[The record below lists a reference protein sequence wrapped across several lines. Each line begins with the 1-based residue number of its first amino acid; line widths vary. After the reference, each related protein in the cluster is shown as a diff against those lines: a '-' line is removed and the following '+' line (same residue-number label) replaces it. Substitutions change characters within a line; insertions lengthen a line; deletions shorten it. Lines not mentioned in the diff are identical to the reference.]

1 MRKIEI
7 GKKARSFTLEGTG
20 GTWSRDDGKGAAVVI
35 YFYPRDN
42 TSGCTQE
49 GLDFAGLNAQFK
61 KAKASVV
68 GVSPDSVA
76 SHEKFK
82 KKMAFPFELL
92 SDPEQKVGNLYG
104 VFKEKSRYGRKY
116 MGVERSTFLIDG
128 KGALR
133 HEWRKV
139 KVKDH
144 AEAALAAVKAP
155 TPARCG
161 AVEPRY
167 SRRSKAKPHRH
178 KS

>member
-1 MRKIEI
+1 MSKIEI
-7 GKKARSFTLEGTG
+7 GKKAPQFTLEGTG
-20 GTWSRDDGKGAAVVI
+20 GTWSLEDGKGLAVVI

-49 GLDFAGLNAQFK
+49 GLDFAALNAQFK
-61 KAKASVV
+61 KSKAMVL

-82 KKMAFPFELL
+82 QKMSFPFELL
-92 SDPEQKVGNLYG
+92 SDPDQKVCKLYE
-104 VFKEKSRYGRKY
+104 VFKEKSMYGRKY

-128 KGALR
+128 KGTLR

-144 AEAALAAVKAP
+144 AGAVLAAVKAL
-155 TPARCG
+155 
-161 AVEPRY
+161 
-167 SRRSKAKPHRH
+167 
-178 KS
+178 

>member
-1 MRKIEI
+1 MSKIEI
-7 GKKARSFTLEGTG
+7 GKKAPLFALDGTA
-20 GTWSRDDGKGAAVVI
+20 GTWSLDSSKGTAVVI

-61 KAKASVV
+61 KAKSVIL
-68 GVSPDSVA
+68 GISPDSVV

-82 KKMAFPFELL
+82 KKMSFPFELL
-92 SDPEQKVGNLYG
+92 SDPDQTVCNLYG
-104 VFKEKSRYGRKY
+104 VFKEKSMYGRKY

-128 KGALR
+128 QGVLR

-144 AEAALAAVKAP
+144 AEAVLAAVKAL
-155 TPARCG
+155 
-161 AVEPRY
+161 
-167 SRRSKAKPHRH
+167 
-178 KS
+178 